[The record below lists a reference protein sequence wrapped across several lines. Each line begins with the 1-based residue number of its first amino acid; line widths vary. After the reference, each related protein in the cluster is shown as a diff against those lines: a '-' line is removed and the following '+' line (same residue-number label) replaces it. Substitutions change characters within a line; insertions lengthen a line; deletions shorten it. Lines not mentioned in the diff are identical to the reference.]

1 MIKWRKANSRVNS
14 GLLAEIRFDPIE
26 KITLPLSLLIQ
37 CTTSSDLIDGSMY
50 KEIFNGEKNFDKI
63 SLAKVKLLVAM
74 QRATDDGLKRRSN
87 FVRCKVDSILKR
99 NKRNI

>member
-1 MIKWRKANSRVNS
+1 
-14 GLLAEIRFDPIE
+14 
-26 KITLPLSLLIQ
+26 
-37 CTTSSDLIDGSMY
+37 MY

-99 NKRNI
+99 NKRNIWKNIEKKKNLRLNIYLITFTILTQSVEDSAMITDN